1 MYLIMADEVEEFQVV
16 QPVILAIAVFVMDF
30 CLIIHGEEELAVRT
44 SSTLM
49 FQEFSSGCVQS
60 DVRAFSCAPVAPVAI
75 IWACFHTER
84 DVTCDGRLIVPFQG
98 VGFPHHPVVLA
109 LTIWLEVFLQYPGGT
124 FLVVLPFCPSP
135 HLVPEEVVPPVKG
148 FLTDLRSDVIAP
160 SNDLWVERS
169 YDFISRCSLH
179 PFYGCCEGS
188 IVPFDSLFAGFYDG
202 RIPLA

>member
-60 DVRAFSCAPVAPVAI
+60 DVRSFSCAPVAPVAI

-84 DVTCDGRLIVPFQG
+84 DVTCDVRLIVPLQD
-98 VGFPHHPVVLA
+98 VGFPHNPVVLA
-109 LTIWLEVFLQYPGGT
+109 LTIWLEVFLQYPCGT
-124 FLVVLPFCPSP
+124 FFVVLPFCPSQ
-135 HLVPEEVVPPVKG
+135 HLVP
-148 FLTDLRSDVIAP
+148 
-160 SNDLWVERS
+160 
-169 YDFISRCSLH
+169 
-179 PFYGCCEGS
+179 
-188 IVPFDSLFAGFYDG
+188 
-202 RIPLA
+202 